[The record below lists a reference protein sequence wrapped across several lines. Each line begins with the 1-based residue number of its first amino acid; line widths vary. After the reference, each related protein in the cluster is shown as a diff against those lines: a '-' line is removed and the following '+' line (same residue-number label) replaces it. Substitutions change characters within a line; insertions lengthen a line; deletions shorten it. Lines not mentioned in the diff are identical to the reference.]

1 MKKQSRMHSVF
12 LFLIMIFS
20 LCLTLLPVNA
30 EETDELTVNNG
41 IPVVYVE
48 IDESQGTIADMIA
61 SPDHSV
67 CCYGT
72 VSIDVPEGFRYSD
85 FPDVE
90 CESFTDLAMSI
101 RGRGNSTWVRN
112 DKKPFK
118 IKLDKKEDL
127 FGLGKNKHWAL
138 LANFSDPSLIRNR
151 ITAWLSNRMGFE
163 YTPTGVPVDLV
174 MRGSESGEQ
183 YLGSYYLAENVRVDD
198 NRLNIDELEE
208 DDTEYPEITG
218 GYLVQVGG
226 QEPED
231 SLNRFYTN
239 RNKLYAI
246 DTPEFADGYNSPAQ
260 MEYIVNH
267 INHVEETVFEEG
279 TAYRDLIDIESA
291 AKYWLFQDFSRN
303 YDAWVTGSTYFYKKR
318 DENGVTGK
326 IFFGPVWD
334 FDFAW
339 DYTYSTAGH
348 KDMFDW
354 MGPMFRDEEE
364 GSFRN
369 EIRKQWPR
377 FRECIVKLIEDGGV
391 IDQYYAETKLSA
403 EADAQINRPGEAF
416 DYTEAVNHLKDW
428 IKARLAWYDEDF
440 ANLDNLIHKAVIMNG
455 KEEISTEYLVDGKH
469 LTLPEAPVKEGYLF
483 TGWYDQD
490 GNNLGDSVDV
500 TKDMYITAEFI
511 SEDEATFVQDI
522 ALRRKNDV
530 ILYSSRFRVYAIVYS
545 PVPADAQDSR
555 IEWVSSDEEIA
566 TVDNDGYVYI
576 NKPGTVI
583 LTAIMRNGFRR
594 EFTLYILNEDE
605 TVPKAE
611 AIVPVEETVY
621 MIPEQT
627 MPLYIDTVPSPAQV
641 NEIRYESLDEEIVT
655 AGENGTVTALRPG
668 ETSVKV
674 RGLLWGENYDD
685 VTWLETYITVIVQDG
700 MEPEPEPQPYEIV
713 YTAVSGDTY
722 SYTKGSKK
730 TVEITVKR
738 SEEDETCF
746 SHFTG
751 VKADEKELVKDQDY
765 TAVSGSTVITLS
777 NAYLESLKEGRHE
790 VLISF
795 DDGEVKGSLNIAQSG
810 KKEESP
816 DTSDHNRSGLYAG
829 LTGISLLA
837 FLCALFL
844 RRKYS

>member
-1 MKKQSRMHSVF
+1 MKKQSRMHSVL
-12 LFLIMIFS
+12 LFLMMVFS

-41 IPVVYVE
+41 IPVVYVD

-67 CCYGT
+67 YCYGT

-231 SLNRFYTN
+231 SPNRFYTD

-339 DYTYSTAGH
+339 NYSYGTSGH
-348 KDMFDW
+348 KDLFDW

-364 GSFRN
+364 GSFRD
-369 EIRKQWPR
+369 EVKKQWPV
-377 FRECIVKLIEDGGV
+377 FRENIVKLIEDGGV
-391 IDQYYAETKLSA
+391 IDQYCAETKLSA
-403 EADAQINRPGEAF
+403 EADAPVNHPGEAF
-416 DYTEAVNHLKDW
+416 DYSEAVNNLKEW
-428 IKARLAWYDEDF
+428 IRRRLAWYDEDF
-440 ANLDNLIHKAVIMNG
+440 ANIDHLVHKVRIMDG
-455 KEEISTEYLVDGKH
+455 EEEISFEYMIDG
-469 LTLPEAPVKEGYLF
+469 TRIDMPIAPEKDGYIF
-483 TGWYDQD
+483 IGWYDQD
-490 GNNLGDSVDV
+490 GNDVGESLDV
-500 TKDMYITAEFI
+500 TKDMVITAAYI
-511 SEDEATFVQDI
+511 DEKEASYVRDL
-522 ALRRKNDV
+522 ALRRNYEV
-530 ILYSSRFRVYAIVYS
+530 ITYNPRFNVYELRYSFIPS
-545 PVPADAQDSR
+545 DAQDQR
-555 IEWVSSDEEIA
+555 IGWISSDEEIA
-566 TVDNDGYVYI
+566 EVDENGYVTAH
-576 NKPGTVI
+576 KPGTVT
-583 LTAIMRNGFRR
+583 LTAVMRNGGRR
-594 EFTLYILNEDE
+594 TFTLYIVDDDSI
-605 TVPKAE
+605 PKAE
-611 AIVPVEETVY
+611 SVFPLEKVIRMEPGK
-621 MIPEQT
+621 QL
-627 MPLYIDTVPSPAQV
+627 PLYIDTVPSPAV
-641 NEIRYESLDEEIVT
+641 LNDIIYESLDTEVVTVDPNGVLT
-655 AGENGTVTALRPG
+655 AGITGKTVVKARGVLR
-668 ETSVKV
+668 
-674 RGLLWGENYDD
+674 GENYDD
-685 VTWLETYITVIVQDG
+685 VTYLETEVTVIVSND
-700 MEPEPEPQPYEIV
+700 PEPEPQPYEIV
-713 YTAVSGDTY
+713 YTAVSGDAY

-730 TVEITVKR
+730 TVEITVRR

-746 SHFTG
+746 SHFTA

-777 NAYLESLKEGRHE
+777 NAYLESLKEGTHE
-790 VLISF
+790 VRISF
-795 DDGEVKGSLNIAQSG
+795 DDGEVKVSLNISQSG
-810 KKEESP
+810 RKEESP

-829 LTGISLLA
+829 LTGMSLLV
-837 FLCALFL
+837 FLSALLL